1 MSATNHTVETGVM
14 PVVNPV
20 VEHDTTLHNDIGA
33 IDSNIEAIHS
43 STNDTQH
50 LTQKL
55 MQAPLDNFLKRPVKI
70 FDTDFS
76 SNDSGEIAT
85 INVWYLWATNPAV
98 ADKLKNFKLLRGTLR
113 LTAMFTFPANCFGS
127 YVVSAIPTASTRL
140 TDMAITPLYY
150 PNCCQ
155 VDRFARVDCAASQ
168 NVILDLPWFWPS
180 DYARV
185 SEIQGLSHMPWGVH
199 INCLAPINT
208 AVQGGTAY
216 GHVAIYA
223 NVVDDFILTIPRY
236 QLRYQLKFSEGAE
249 IVSTA
254 TGLMGSLPIIGPFAK
269 AISGIAG
276 GVSSIAA
283 MFGFTRENFSPPHT
297 GAFYSISNNA
307 TVDSQDPVLTAGLLE
322 GNAISI
328 DPRIQSE
335 TDVDQASF
343 ESLFSRWTIVKE
355 FEWAPDDESGD
366 ILGNVPV
373 SPFLAYEDANYPERI
388 HLTTAG
394 YVGFPFRYWRGDMEY
409 AVVIPVSK
417 MHRGTLQVFWT
428 STSDTVVSQGT
439 DPTNISPNIIY
450 DVSAGRDMK
459 LTVGYS
465 NPEPM
470 LRSCI
475 INSDTVGTL
484 TGISMG
490 ILHFRVVN
498 PLRSQLGVTQTPVKV
513 IIFARAKPNMRF
525 GLLRDTIPLKDNEI
539 TGQVMEYARSTRIRY
554 QAGATGDEDVEGNL
568 SYTLLDESG
577 PYPVTEILMG
587 EEVLSARALM
597 QKPSTLNYDSLTD
610 ENTLLVIP
618 RNGNVFG
625 PTSVPLTA
633 YTPFAAHYRLLFAAV
648 SGSEKVFVN
657 TNQGTNVYAYREPS
671 PGSVPPRNPLG
682 PLTYSGPQRGAQF
695 LIPNYQQFKFSCGR
709 SPLNWFEGAI
719 NMKFVMSSGAM
730 STPNAFWCYG
740 PDLRVTNFYQVP
752 AMDMPDGT
760 SFPEEYNGALTGA
773 Y

>member
-1 MSATNHTVETGVM
+1 
-14 PVVNPV
+14 
-20 VEHDTTLHNDIGA
+20 
-33 IDSNIEAIHS
+33 
-43 STNDTQH
+43 
-50 LTQKL
+50 
-55 MQAPLDNFLKRPVKI
+55 
-70 FDTDFS
+70 
-76 SNDSGEIAT
+76 
-85 INVWYLWATNPAV
+85 
-98 ADKLKNFKLLRGTLR
+98 
-113 LTAMFTFPANCFGS
+113 
-127 YVVSAIPTASTRL
+127 
-140 TDMAITPLYY
+140 
-150 PNCCQ
+150 
-155 VDRFARVDCAASQ
+155 
-168 NVILDLPWFWPS
+168 
-180 DYARV
+180 
-185 SEIQGLSHMPWGVH
+185 
-199 INCLAPINT
+199 
-208 AVQGGTAY
+208 
-216 GHVAIYA
+216 
-223 NVVDDFILTIPRY
+223 
-236 QLRYQLKFSEGAE
+236 
-249 IVSTA
+249 
-254 TGLMGSLPIIGPFAK
+254 
-269 AISGIAG
+269 
-276 GVSSIAA
+276 
-283 MFGFTRENFSPPHT
+283 
-297 GAFYSISNNA
+297 
-307 TVDSQDPVLTAGLLE
+307 
-322 GNAISI
+322 
-328 DPRIQSE
+328 
-335 TDVDQASF
+335 
-343 ESLFSRWTIVKE
+343 
-355 FEWAPDDESGD
+355 
-366 ILGNVPV
+366 
-373 SPFLAYEDANYPERI
+373 
-388 HLTTAG
+388 
-394 YVGFPFRYWRGDMEY
+394 
-409 AVVIPVSK
+409 
-417 MHRGTLQVFWT
+417 
-428 STSDTVVSQGT
+428 
-439 DPTNISPNIIY
+439 
-450 DVSAGRDMK
+450 MK